1 MQEIVCKNLIETVLS
16 IHERI
21 RKFQTLRTNSQVSSS
36 SICKYNLLQKA
47 DTLLESLQ
55 RPGKV
60 SRVFRM
66 QELRYRKC
74 ILYRKKKQNVYH
86 KLERKG

>member
-1 MQEIVCKNLIETVLS
+1 MQETVCKNLIETVLS

-21 RKFQTLRTNSQVSSS
+21 RKFQTLRTNNQVSSS

-55 RPGKV
+55 RPGNV
-60 SRVFRM
+60 SRIFRV

-74 ILYRKKKQNVYH
+74 ILYRKKNRMYIIN
-86 KLERKG
+86 